1 MSPRLGRHEAGLG
14 RLSLAR
20 TVRKRP
26 VSMEAAR
33 EEANSNLRRAIVAT
47 LKRHSRQ
54 RQCKAFLRQEAKS
67 WPANKDIIEWVKKAA

>member
-1 MSPRLGRHEAGLG
+1 
-14 RLSLAR
+14 
-20 TVRKRP
+20 
-26 VSMEAAR
+26 MEAAR

-67 WPANKDIIEWVKKAA
+67 WPANKYIIEWVKKAA